1 MASKVSWLA
10 GFHIELSLTL
20 PRLALLPFLGL
31 RLGLSE
37 KPQIE
42 YSIELWAEQVGSRCH
57 PSYGFGCL
65 KSDTTFWINQVP
77 AFDLNLLIQTPAWQ
91 CVSDI
96 FFSNT
101 PLEIPITSA
110 VTVSR
115 CCYFLNLAKR
125 SQISSRLWA
134 PRMLLGISLHE
145 DQVALVFSRLQSL
158 ICTI

>member
-1 MASKVSWLA
+1 MASP

-57 PSYGFGCL
+57 PSYGFGRL

-77 AFDLNLLIQTPAWQ
+77 TFDLNLLIQTHQ
-91 CVSDI
+91 RG
-96 FFSNT
+96 
-101 PLEIPITSA
+101 SA
-110 VTVSR
+110 
-115 CCYFLNLAKR
+115 
-125 SQISSRLWA
+125 
-134 PRMLLGISLHE
+134 
-145 DQVALVFSRLQSL
+145 
-158 ICTI
+158 